1 MLVNLLVAMMAD
13 TYSRVREN
21 SQIEALAARYRRS
34 AAPAGMPTMG
44 YRVLIA

>member
-21 SQIEALAARYRRS
+21 SQIEALPQLPQVS
-34 AAPAGMPTMG
+34 ICGQPTMS